1 MNAVDFDSKPSPKET
16 PRPAPYPISG
26 YFISSTS
33 DDARNL
39 QKLRDVKAVG
49 GDTVITFGNS
59 LVPTPA
65 ESLPAD
71 CIVNGDSC
79 AGALGSTMKINKF
92 FTFSDGGQ
100 WGETALKCPQDRSV
114 DSRGKTYTI
123 LAFPTEGEGC
133 RSPTNTYDVVVAG
146 GSRTTAKDPTVSL
159 GHAASE
165 LDMQFYAGMPAP
177 VKRSDI
183 EYLPDLSYSS
193 TLKRFTERFLE
204 YQAAKNDV
212 PGLAGFYH
220 HLEMPVS
227 DNAFFEPILSVYT
240 MQNEAIHR
248 VLPTRSALISPYIEA
263 RRDSA
268 SITPQNAR
276 AGIRKIA
283 ATARGLELNIAI
295 QDGMGTGKGAAF
307 LEADATA
314 PVDEYAASIVG
325 KGTWKQRYIAPN
337 KDYFDAA
344 AAGIRGTGANLWAN
358 LEGMAPAVASNDC
371 DGSLRGQTTLARI
384 DSQLQQLGKA
394 RKVISYMWDPYFTCE
409 SQNAPLKDQLADG
422 FHASLITDTVFDAD
436 AGKVYIS
443 GFNLA
448 GQGFQV
454 EWTLKDG
461 SKQRQHVGKAS
472 SAESTDGSKDAN
484 PRLETVTL
492 DVGPTSL
499 QTSNSY
505 IVSLGENPQ
514 LPGGAASPQDG

>member
-33 DDARNL
+33 DDARNF

-79 AGALGSTMKINKF
+79 AGALSSTMKINKF

-159 GHAASE
+159 AHAASE
-165 LDMQFYAGMPAP
+165 LNMKFFAGMPAP
-177 VKRSDI
+177 AKRNDI

-193 TLKRFTERFLE
+193 TLQRFTERFLE

-227 DNAFFEPILSVYT
+227 DNPFFEPILSVYT

-248 VLPTRSALISPYIEA
+248 ILPTRSALISPYIEA

-283 ATARGLELNIAI
+283 ATASRLELNIAI

-307 LEADATA
+307 LETDAAA

-325 KGTWKQRYIAPN
+325 KGTWKQRYVAPN

-344 AAGIRGTGANLWAN
+344 AAGIRGTGAILWAN
-358 LEGMAPAVASNDC
+358 LEGMAPAIASNDC
-371 DGSLRGQTTLARI
+371 DGSLRGQTTLPRI

-394 RKVISYMWDPYFTCE
+394 RKIVSYMWDPYFTCE
-409 SQNAPLKDQLADG
+409 GQNAPLKDQLADG
-422 FHASLITDTVFDAD
+422 FHTSLITDTVFDAE
-436 AGKVYIS
+436 AGVVRVS

-448 GQGFQV
+448 GHGLHV

-461 SKQRQHVGKAS
+461 SKQQHHVEKANPEENS
-472 SAESTDGSKDAN
+472 DRSMDAN

-499 QTSNSY
+499 RASRSY
-505 IVSLGENPQ
+505 NVGIGKSPE
-514 LPGGAASPQDG
+514 LPRGTASPQGD